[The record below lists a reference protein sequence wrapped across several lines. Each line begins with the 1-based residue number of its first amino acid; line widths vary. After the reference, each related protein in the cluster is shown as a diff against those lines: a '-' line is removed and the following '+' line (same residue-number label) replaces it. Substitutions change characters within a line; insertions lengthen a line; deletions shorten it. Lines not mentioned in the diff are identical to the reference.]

1 MVSGPARHMKRCTR
15 RAAASTWDGVMSRV
29 YGLGFTVKTLKFRL
43 SELAPRASREFWG
56 FHGFSGLWLP
66 D

>member
-1 MVSGPARHMKRCTR
+1 
-15 RAAASTWDGVMSRV
+15 MSRV